1 MTVPEQQVISFFA
14 PVRAIA
20 ITMMILMTL
29 AIGMTATRTANAQ
42 TVYVINS
49 GDTLRITVFGEPD
62 LSGDFTVDASGQ
74 LNLALI
80 GPVTV
85 SNLTADQARIKIHD
99 AYLDGYLRHPDV
111 AVEIIAF
118 RPFFILG
125 EVNQPGSYDYVPGM
139 NVLNAIA
146 LGGGLTYRGDEDD
159 IEILRGHDTD
169 RITLPATLATIV
181 LPGDIIRVAERYF

>member
-14 PVRAIA
+14 PVRAVA

-181 LPGDIIRVAERYF
+181 MPGDIVRVAERYF